1 MIQKF
6 IQTVYFLL
14 FSVRKME
21 QWSMNKEVFQLMIC
35 YLLKRKRPLTNGLQP
50 LTAKTDINFWTF
62 LWTPIQAA
70 KSGAHSLKFSCV
82 LRVLSI
88 EKKRCG
94 MVWQATDLL
103 VQIQLDVVESPVPP
117 FFSRTAGPRQ
127 VMFAK
132 RDSEKMRLGCGGK
145 SCRNGFLA
153 EISSGNR
160 PVLSVFHEIRC
171 HQTNIG
177 TFIQKDSNHAGTR
190 RRERTHGL
198 PKPTR
203 SEHLKW

>member
-1 MIQKF
+1 
-6 IQTVYFLL
+6 
-14 FSVRKME
+14 
-21 QWSMNKEVFQLMIC
+21 MIC
-35 YLLKRKRPLTNGLQP
+35 YLLKRKSPLTNGIQP
-50 LTAKTDINFWTF
+50 LTVKTDKHFWTF

-70 KSGAHSLKFSCV
+70 KPGVHSLKFWCV
-82 LRVLSI
+82 LRGLFI

-94 MVWQATDLL
+94 IVWQATDLMM
-103 VQIQLDVVESPVPP
+103 QIRLDGWNPCAPC
-117 FFSRTAGPRQ
+117 FFSCTAGPRQ

-132 RDSEKMRLGCGGK
+132 RASEKMRLGCGGK

-153 EISSGNR
+153 EISSGDR

-177 TFIQKDSNHAGTR
+177 TFIQKDSDHAGTR
-190 RRERTHGL
+190 HRERTRGL
-198 PKPTR
+198 PKPAQ